1 MHYAELCREKIA
13 VLPADRQAEILRYI
27 EAVAGEP
34 SCREPH
40 SPQQAKIL
48 REAWGA
54 WGRMSQEEIDR
65 TLAAMRG
72 EWDRDPPWNGSEP

>member
-1 MHYAELCREKIA
+1 MHYAELCRDKIA
-13 VLPADRQAEILRYI
+13 VLPTEQQAEILRYI

-34 SCREPH
+34 TCRGIH
-40 SPQQAKIL
+40 SPERDKIL

-65 TLAAMRG
+65 TLAAMRD
-72 EWDRDPPWNGSEP
+72 EWDRDPS